1 MQNKPPYALNSVDHA
16 LRLAQMLQA
25 EGPLRVTDV
34 AERLGVAPSTA
45 HRLLAMLVYRDFARK
60 NDDRTYRSGFAL
72 RPLSPS
78 DAPIPLLRDIATPHM
93 QSLVE
98 RVDESANLVVL
109 AGTNARFIVT
119 IECHRVLRV
128 GDRVGRVLPAHI
140 ASGGKAILA
149 RSTRDAVN
157 ERFHNTDDIDLAKLH
172 RELAQTRR
180 RGYAINNQQTET
192 GLTAIGIAVRDA
204 AGRPCCA
211 VCLAM
216 PTARYHR
223 DRLPEQVDALGQTAR
238 RIAVDLTRAAAD
250 NSSA

>member
-16 LRLAQMLQA
+16 LRLAQILQA

-45 HRLLAMLVYRDFARK
+45 HRLLAMLVYRDFAQK
-60 NDDRTYRSGFAL
+60 NDDRTYRAGFAL
-72 RPLSPS
+72 RPLTPT

-98 RVDESANLVVL
+98 RIDESANLVVL
-109 AGTNARFIVT
+109 AGTDARFIVT
-119 IECHRVLRV
+119 IECHRALRV
-128 GDRVGRVLPAHI
+128 GDRVGRFLPAHVT
-140 ASGGKAILA
+140 SGGKAILA
-149 RSTRDAVN
+149 SFRRDAVN
-157 ERFHNTDDIDLAKLH
+157 ERFKDIDDIDLAKLH
-172 RELAQTRR
+172 RELAQVRR

-204 AGRPCCA
+204 AGAPCAA

-223 DRLPEQVDALGQTAR
+223 DHLPQQIAALGQTAQ
-238 RIAVDLTRAAAD
+238 RIEADLTRAAAAN
-250 NSSA
+250 NSA

>member
-16 LRLAQMLQA
+16 LRLAHILQT

-45 HRLLAMLVYRDFARK
+45 HRLLAMLVYRDFAQK

-72 RPLSPS
+72 RPLAPT

-93 QSLVE
+93 QSLVDM
-98 RVDESANLVVL
+98 VDESANLVVL
-109 AGTNARFIVT
+109 AGTDARFVVT

-128 GDRVGRVLPAHI
+128 GDRVGRFLPAHI
-140 ASGGKAILA
+140 TSGGKAILA
-149 RSTRDAVN
+149 RSTREAVN
-157 ERFHNTDDIDLAKLH
+157 ERFRDLEGFDLARLH
-172 RELAQTRR
+172 RELAQVRR

-192 GLTAIGIAVRDA
+192 GLTAVGIAVSNA
-204 AGRPCCA
+204 AGAPCAA

-216 PTARYHR
+216 PTARYSR
-223 DRLPEQVDALGQTAR
+223 DHLPQQITALGETAQ
-238 RIAVDLTRAAAD
+238 RIEADLERAAA
-250 NSSA
+250 NAG